1 MMLLKMC
8 ASLGALACA
17 MSVLL
22 APPANAADSA
32 ELAAFKAAIR
42 AKYDLKERAF
52 ANHDAATIVEKF
64 YAPDV
69 VSTDEAGK
77 THVGTAAIRSL
88 YEEVVKGNKVRV
100 ESVYPHVNGDA
111 GWDWANFY
119 VTPDD
124 PKEKPFS
131 FKILFLWERIDGE
144 WWCKG
149 DFYTLGRFGDEGEPH

>member
-69 VSTDEAGK
+69 VSTDEAGEK
-77 THVGTAAIRSL
+77 RMSGRPPSGPCTRRSS
-88 YEEVVKGNKVRV
+88 RATRCA
-100 ESVYPHVNGDA
+100 SSPC
-111 GWDWANFY
+111 
-119 VTPDD
+119 T
-124 PKEKPFS
+124 
-131 FKILFLWERIDGE
+131 R
-144 WWCKG
+144 
-149 DFYTLGRFGDEGEPH
+149 T